1 MEQKSAEQKSVEQ
14 KRQEKWKRE
23 DRHMYAD
30 YSNSLVNLSCSV
42 LKRFGAEYGHQTLP
56 CADNWMEKGYRN
68 VVVILL
74 DGMGCDAMNYHL
86 KQDGFFRKY
95 YRCAVSSVFP
105 PTTTAATTTMESGLT
120 PAEHGWLGWS
130 LYFSEIQKIVNAF
143 TNQDQY
149 ERVQAED
156 YHVASRYIPYT
167 KIYEKINRAGVGHGY
182 SVSHFGTNKIETLDE
197 LCGEV
202 QRLCGQEGEKY
213 IYAYWEE
220 PDSIMHD
227 TGCRSESVTANMRYL
242 EQKIAEMSHQLE
254 DTLLIVTADHGH
266 IDLSHY
272 ILTDYPDILEMLRLS
287 ISVEA
292 RAAAFYVKEGC
303 EEEFSKRFC
312 RHFGEEFLLF
322 SAEEMLEWQI
332 FGDGVPHEKFRELA
346 GDFLAV
352 GIAHKGF
359 AWSRNLPMFLS
370 NHAGMTEQEM
380 IVPLIVV
387 EKP

>member
-1 MEQKSAEQKSVEQ
+1 MC
-14 KRQEKWKRE
+14 
-23 DRHMYAD
+23 AD

-42 LKRFGAEYGHQTLP
+42 LKRFGAEYGHKTLP
-56 CADNWMEKGYRN
+56 CADEWMGKGFRN
-68 VVVILL
+68 VVVVLL
-74 DGMGCDAMNYHL
+74 DGMGCEAIDFHL
-86 KQDGFFRKY
+86 KEDGFFRSH
-95 YRCAVSSVFP
+95 YRCGISSVFP

-130 LYFSEIQKIVNAF
+130 LYFGEIHKVVNAF

-149 ERVQAED
+149 ERCAAED
-156 YHVASRYIPYT
+156 YHVASRFIPYT
-167 KIYEKINRAGVGHGY
+167 KIYDKINRAGVGHGY

-197 LCGEV
+197 MCEEI
-202 QRLCGQEGEKY
+202 QRLCGQEDEKY

-220 PDSIMHD
+220 PDSTMHD
-227 TGCRSESVTANMRYL
+227 QGCHSECVTRELEYL
-242 EQKIAEMSHQLE
+242 EGKIARMSDRLE

-272 ILTDYPDILEMLRLS
+272 ILTDYPDILEMLRLP

-292 RAAAFYVKEGC
+292 RAAAFYVKE
-303 EEEFSKRFC
+303 EFREEFPKRFR

-322 SAEEMLEWQI
+322 SAKEMREKQI
-332 FGDGVPHEKFRELA
+332 FGDGTPRERFRELA

-352 GIAHKGF
+352 ATADKGF
-359 AWSRNLPMFLS
+359 AWSRNLPMFRS

-380 IVPLIVV
+380 MVPLIVV
-387 EKP
+387 EKQ